1 MKNKWKLGFFVLV
14 GIDLIIVVIIAFML
28 LTPASNH
35 NLSNVKVPAG
45 DYVPFSVQSN
55 KEDLNKLV
63 NYYLNKEAKGSPVD
77 YQVKLGN
84 EVELEGK
91 IPFLSEELNMLLTFE
106 PEALKNGDLILKQ
119 KRISIGRL
127 NLPVPY
133 VLKIIADSYKL
144 PAGVDI
150 RPNQKQVYIDMQR
163 LKLKNNMKVKMEK
176 FDLRQNKI
184 VFTILVPIK

>member
-1 MKNKWKLGFFVLV
+1 MEVLSFFVLV
-14 GIDLIIVVIIAFML
+14 GNRLNDCSIIAFML

-35 NLSNVKVPAG
+35 NMSNVKVPTG

-84 EVELEGK
+84 EVELE
-91 IPFLSEELNMLLTFE
+91 PNFFLSEELNMLLTFE

-150 RPNQKQVYIDMQR
+150 ILNQKQVYIDMQR
-163 LKLKNNMKVKMEK
+163 LNLKNNMKVKMKK
-176 FDLRQNKI
+176 FDLRQNEI